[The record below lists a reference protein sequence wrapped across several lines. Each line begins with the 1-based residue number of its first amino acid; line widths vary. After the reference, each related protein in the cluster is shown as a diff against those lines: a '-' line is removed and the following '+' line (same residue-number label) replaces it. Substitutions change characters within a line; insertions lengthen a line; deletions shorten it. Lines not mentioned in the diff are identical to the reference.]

1 MFDPHQWGK
10 ESFYDALGKIS
21 FYLFRGKG
29 GCLIKHFIKSKYMY
43 IEDQNINLQLF
54 SVWKVF
60 ISGEKDLVIKLSSNN
75 CMYIIFYIIDKAQ
88 KTEMEKREKERKD
101 RTKVSISLILLLS
114 IFSG

>member
-43 IEDQNINLQLF
+43 IEYQNINLQLF
-54 SVWKVF
+54 RVWKVF
-60 ISGEKDLVIKLSSNN
+60 IPGEKDLVIKLSSNN

-101 RTKVSISLILLLS
+101 RTKVSISLFFYYQFLY
-114 IFSG
+114 G